1 VGLVIG
7 GCVCFRAV
15 LVIMARA
22 MAVYVRKD
30 SAWLKLVSLVESVD
44 VDTVF
49 LVAFLMVVN
58 GGLVDDGCSF
68 FLL

>member
-1 VGLVIG
+1 
-7 GCVCFRAV
+7 
-15 LVIMARA
+15 MARA